1 MSGTGV
7 RKTRRVHHAGRGSQ
21 VLIYLGKQFRFF
33 INEYDWKVLPMA
45 AIIAGLVGMVI
56 RRRFFVS
63 MEGNL
68 ISAFALA
75 CVALW
80 NGCFNSIQ
88 AVCRERAI
96 IKREHRSGLHIT
108 SYVAAHMIYQFL
120 LCAAQTVLT
129 MFVLRQLGVQIP
141 RGYDSG
147 FLTPWMIC
155 DIGISILLISYAADM
170 LSLFLSSIARTTTGA
185 MTLMPFILI
194 FQLVFS
200 GGIIPLPAWCQ
211 GLSNFTISN
220 YGIRAI
226 AAQSDYNGKPMTTVW
241 NTVSGMRDTEIGG
254 EVTLGQILDAL
265 DNPAVEKYRDTEILK
280 SYTVGEVAEILN
292 SAEEYLHLR
301 EKEVAHS
308 FTLREIANAILTDDH
323 LKEIRDLELLEG
335 KNGKPGTT
343 AGDVLT
349 KLVNNKKLAALLDR
363 ELGKTLTLGQV
374 LDALHA
380 QDLVDQVSDVRVNK
394 PVTVGAIVDFLKNNE
409 ALQGQR
415 DRTITLKTTV
425 GNVMDFLGEE
435 NVKEFIQSRTAA
447 AAYKEEYA
455 RTPENVIRNWL
466 MLCLFIA
473 VFALLA
479 TVALELI
486 DKDKR

>member
-33 INEYDWKVLPMA
+33 INENDWKVLPMA

-155 DIGISILLISYAADM
+155 DIGISMLLISYAADM

-292 SAEEYLHLR
+292 SAEQYLHLR
-301 EKEVAHS
+301 EKEVAHP

-374 LDALHA
+374 LDTLHA
-380 QDLVDQVSDVRVNK
+380 QDLVDQVSDVQVNK

-415 DRTITLKTTV
+415 DRIITLKTTV

-473 VFALLA
+473 AFALLA